1 MITRRPILSD
11 FDGDHFIT
19 RSDIE
24 QATTALTKGELSP
37 DEIEVVCDKV
47 LDEAD
52 NDDDGCISF
61 AEFQHVILRSPDF
74 LT

>member
-1 MITRRPILSD
+1 MLLINTD
-11 FDGDHFIT
+11 FDSDHFIT

-24 QATTALTKGELSP
+24 LATQALTKCELSP

-47 LDEAD
+47 LDEGD

-61 AEFQHVILRSPDF
+61 AEFQHVLLRSSDF